1 MWRAWQIIDPRT
13 VLLALMTFLSAM
25 ALLLHFIVY
34 NADRYTWLK
43 DLTARDVPR
52 AAHSAPAEP
61 AVAKPAPA
69 AATAAGA

>member
-25 ALLLHFIVY
+25 ALFLHFIVY

-43 DLTARDVPR
+43 DLTAKDVVR
-52 AAHSAPAEP
+52 TAH
-61 AVAKPAPA
+61 VAPA
-69 AATAAGA
+69 AAPAAPVATAPAGD